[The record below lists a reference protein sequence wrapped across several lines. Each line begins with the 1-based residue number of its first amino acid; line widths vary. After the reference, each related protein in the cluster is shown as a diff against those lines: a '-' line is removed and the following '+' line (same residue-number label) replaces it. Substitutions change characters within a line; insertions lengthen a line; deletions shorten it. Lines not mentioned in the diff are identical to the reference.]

1 MNYYIHTS
9 SYSWNKIIVCLFQ
22 LVFLTKAKIRHFW
35 GTACLPSWKILDNS
49 NNVKSD
55 F

>member
-1 MNYYIHTS
+1 MGQFRGHIPIVNI
-9 SYSWNKIIVCLFQ
+9 NKLESISLSHKGQ
-22 LVFLTKAKIRHFW
+22 NLPFL
-35 GTACLPSWKILDNS
+35 GYCLPSWKILDNS